1 LYNFMF
7 MKYIPI
13 YLSILVTFLTSCS
26 EEVNLTGDFKETAV
40 VYGLLDHADS
50 LHFVKITRAFIGP
63 GNALEIAQIPDSS
76 YFDNVELTVSEYL
89 GGALQRTWLL
99 QDTIV
104 TNKDVDGAFYAPE
117 QKVYYFKT
125 LPTVT
130 SSMGVP
136 GTVQTSPNPLLT
148 SLKPGCTYK
157 MNAEIN
163 NGAFEVNG
171 ETELVNGLTTS
182 ASSQNFTFKFA
193 DDPAEY
199 ISTGVGVGSTG
210 NAYIVN
216 AQLDVFFNE
225 HIGNNFTTKSF
236 NWQLG
241 ENDVLPSTSTTF
253 TALGKTFYELMERNV
268 TDDPAIDKRTFNGI
282 SVTITGGAEELYN
295 YMVVNKP
302 TSSLAQSKPT
312 YTNLSVTNDKRVV
325 GIFSSRQTL
334 KVFKPF
340 FVSPALAYIRAI
352 DKKSTRELCIG
363 PITGPLLFCSD
374 HPGDNIVN
382 QQESFACN

>member
-1 LYNFMF
+1 MF

-13 YLSILVTFLTSCS
+13 YLSFLVTFLTSCS
-26 EEVNLTGDFKETAV
+26 EEVNLAGDFKETAV

-50 LHFVKITRAFIGP
+50 LHYVKITRAFIGP

-148 SLKPGCTYK
+148 SLKPGFTYK
-157 MNAEIN
+157 MKAIVND
-163 NGAFEVNG
+163 GAFEVNG

-268 TDDPAIDKRTFNGI
+268 TDDPSIDKRTFNGI

>member
-1 LYNFMF
+1 
-7 MKYIPI
+7 MKRISI
-13 YLSILVTFLTSCS
+13 YLVLVLALLTNCS
-26 EEVNLTGDFKETAV
+26 EEVNLNGDFKETAV
-40 VYGLLDHADS
+40 VYGLLDHSDS
-50 LHFVKITRAFIGP
+50 LHFIKITRAFIGP

-76 YFDNVELTVSEYL
+76 YFDEVELTVSEYL

-125 LPTVT
+125 LPTVI

-136 GTVQTSPNPLLT
+136 GTVQTSSNPLLT
-148 SLKPGCTYK
+148 SLKPGATYK
-157 MNAEIN
+157 MKAKIN
-163 NGAFEVNG
+163 NGEFEVNG
-171 ETELVNGLTTS
+171 ETELVNGLSTS

-199 ISTGVGVGSTG
+199 ISTGVGVSSTG
-210 NAYIVN
+210 NAFIVN
-216 AQLDVFFNE
+216 AQLDVYINE
-225 HIGNNFTTKSF
+225 HVGSSFTTKSF

-241 ENDVLPSTSTTF
+241 ENDVQPNTSTTF
-253 TALGKTFYELMERNV
+253 SALGKTFYDLVKRNV
-268 TDDPAIDKRTFNGI
+268 TDDPTITKRTFNGI
-282 SVTITGGAEELYN
+282 AVTITGGAEELYN

-334 KVFKPF
+334 RIFKPF
-340 FVSPALAYIRAI
+340 YVSTALAYIRAI
-352 DKKSTRELCIG
+352 DKKSTRELCQG
-363 PITGPLLFCSD
+363 PITGLFLFCSN
-374 HPGDNIVN
+374 HPGDNIIN
-382 QQESFACN
+382 QEEPFACN